1 MGEIIGAAVTGG
13 LGLVGVLVTLSRRRG
28 AGEAERLRGELERAQ
43 AALTDLREEARR
55 YRAAYEGLLEVNREL
70 LERRL

>member
-1 MGEIIGAAVTGG
+1 MGEILAALFTGG
-13 LGLVGVLVTLSRRRG
+13 LGLTGVLVTVYRRGG

-43 AALTDLREEARR
+43 NALSELQGEARR

-70 LERRL
+70 LER